1 MCSKDHEQKPVDDYC
16 VDGEMDISKRMV
28 SGGDVLAYI
37 VARIM
42 STNLYYSNVVVRVHE
57 DSFSNLWMTS

>member
-28 SGGDVLAYI
+28 SGDDVLTQTFTTAMLSCAYMKT
-37 VARIM
+37 AFL
-42 STNLYYSNVVVRVHE
+42 TCG
-57 DSFSNLWMTS
+57 

>member
-1 MCSKDHEQKPVDDYC
+1 
-16 VDGEMDISKRMV
+16 MDISKRMV

-37 VARIM
+37 VARVM
-42 STNLYYSNVVVRVHE
+42 SPNLYYSNVVMRVHE

>member
-28 SGGDVLAYI
+28 SGDDVLAYI
-37 VARIM
+37 EHKPLLQQCCHAR
-42 STNLYYSNVVVRVHE
+42 T
-57 DSFSNLWMTS
+57 